1 MPKLTE
7 MEMELLRLVFA
18 DYLDLT
24 DNRLDAKL
32 LHIYRKIEQLNKGNA
47 NLLLEGARK
56 TLIKA
61 LPHLPPDNEAI
72 FAGEWLAE
80 ISEHLDNKGENHV

>member
-24 DNRLDAKL
+24 NNRLDAKL
-32 LHIYRKIEQLNKGNA
+32 LHIYRKIEQLNNK
-47 NLLLEGARK
+47 E
-56 TLIKA
+56 
-61 LPHLPPDNEAI
+61 NENVQA
-72 FAGEWLAE
+72 
-80 ISEHLDNKGENHV
+80 

>member
-24 DNRLDAKL
+24 DNRLDWKL
-32 LHIYRKIEQLNKGNA
+32 LNIYRKIEQLNNK
-47 NLLLEGARK
+47 
-56 TLIKA
+56 
-61 LPHLPPDNEAI
+61 
-72 FAGEWLAE
+72 E
-80 ISEHLDNKGENHV
+80 IENV

>member
-24 DNRLDAKL
+24 NNRLDAKL
-32 LHIYRKIEQLNKGNA
+32 LHIYRKIEQLN
-47 NLLLEGARK
+47 
-56 TLIKA
+56 
-61 LPHLPPDNEAI
+61 
-72 FAGEWLAE
+72 
-80 ISEHLDNKGENHV
+80 NKETENV

>member
-24 DNRLDAKL
+24 NNRLDAKL
-32 LHIYRKIEQLNKGNA
+32 LHIYRKIEQLNNK
-47 NLLLEGARK
+47 
-56 TLIKA
+56 
-61 LPHLPPDNEAI
+61 
-72 FAGEWLAE
+72 E
-80 ISEHLDNKGENHV
+80 IENV

>member
-24 DNRLDAKL
+24 DNRLDWKL
-32 LHIYRKIEQLNKGNA
+32 LNIYRKIEQLNNK
-47 NLLLEGARK
+47 E
-56 TLIKA
+56 
-61 LPHLPPDNEAI
+61 NE
-72 FAGEWLAE
+72 
-80 ISEHLDNKGENHV
+80 NV